1 MADLDIPTARQLI
14 DGDWTAAADGGELPV
29 LDPATRET
37 IQSVARARAVD
48 IDHAVA
54 AARRAARLGGDL
66 AQRARRDP
74 APLGRPDRRARRAA
88 RRARV
93 A

>member
-48 IDHAVA
+48 VDHAVA
-54 AARRAARLGGDL
+54 AARRAAPAG
-66 AQRARRDP
+66 RRPRP
-74 APLGRPDRRARRAA
+74 ASAA
-88 RRARV
+88 RSCTAGPT
-93 A
+93 